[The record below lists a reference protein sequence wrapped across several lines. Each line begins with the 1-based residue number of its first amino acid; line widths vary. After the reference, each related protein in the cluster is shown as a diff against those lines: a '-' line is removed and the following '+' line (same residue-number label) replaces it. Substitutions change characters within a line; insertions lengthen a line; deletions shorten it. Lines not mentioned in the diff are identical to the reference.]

1 MRRTREGDKHESAQ
15 HNDTKDMASQPN
27 SFYSVVV
34 QQVGYIQQQL
44 ASIEDAVLMVQDGMD
59 DLSRKLER
67 LDQVEKLKIEKQ
79 SQLHVAG

>member
-1 MRRTREGDKHESAQ
+1 
-15 HNDTKDMASQPN
+15 MASQPN

-79 SQLHVAG
+79 SQLHVAN